1 MAATLSIRYQ
11 WVKSRENIMADK
23 KIRWGILSTANIGLK
38 KVTPA
43 IMKSPLS
50 EVVAVASRD
59 VAKAEAYIAEL
70 GLTGKA
76 KAHGSYEAL
85 FADPNVDAIYNPL
98 PNHLHVPMTL
108 AAAKAGKHVLCE
120 KPIALNASEAEQL
133 RQLPKDI
140 VFYEAFMVRWHP
152 QWQRAREIARSGE
165 LGELRA
171 VRGVFTYFL
180 TDPTN
185 VRNQADIGG
194 GGIYDIGCY
203 PITGSRFL
211 FDAEPKRAV
220 SLVDRDPV
228 MQTDRLASVIL
239 DFGGGRQASF
249 VCSTQ
254 SVGHQSLEL
263 IGTKGRVEL
272 VIPFN
277 APADTATA
285 IIIDNG
291 YSPDGHLSR
300 REIIPPSDQYTEQA
314 NAFCRAIL
322 YNKPLEWGV
331 EDAIKSMKVI
341 DAVFES
347 EKTGAWANV

>member
-1 MAATLSIRYQ
+1 MA
-11 WVKSRENIMADK
+11 EK
-23 KIRWGILSTANIGLK
+23 KVRWGILSTANIGLK

-59 VAKAEAYIAEL
+59 IGKAEAYIAEL

-85 FADPNVDAIYNPL
+85 FADPDVDAIYNPL

-108 AAAKAGKHVLCE
+108 AAARAGKHVLCE
-120 KPIALNASEAEQL
+120 KPIALDAREAEQL
-133 RQLPKDI
+133 RQLPRDI

-152 QWQRAREIARSGE
+152 QWQRARDIARSGE

-180 TDPTN
+180 TDPAN

-203 PITGSRFL
+203 PVTGSRFL
-211 FDAEPKRAV
+211 FGAEPRRAV

-228 MQTDRLASVIL
+228 MKTDRLASVIL
-239 DFGGGRQASF
+239 DFGGGKQASF

-254 SVGHQSLEL
+254 AVGHQSLEL

-285 IIIDNG
+285 LIIDNG

-300 REIIPPSDQYTEQA
+300 REIIPPCDQYTEQA

-322 YNKPLEWGV
+322 DNKPLEWGV
-331 EDAIKSMKVI
+331 EDSILSMRVLDAIF
-341 DAVFES
+341 AS

>member
-1 MAATLSIRYQ
+1 MT
-11 WVKSRENIMADK
+11 K
-23 KIRWGILSTANIGLK
+23 KVRWGILSTANIGLK

-59 VAKAEAYIAEL
+59 LGKAEAYIAEL

-85 FADPNVDAIYNPL
+85 LADPNVDAIYNPL

-120 KPIALNASEAEQL
+120 KPIALNAKEAEQL

-171 VRGVFTYFL
+171 VRGVFTYYL

-203 PITGSRFL
+203 PVTGSRFL
-211 FDAEPKRAV
+211 FGAEPLRAV

-228 MQTDRLASVIL
+228 LKTDRLASVIL
-239 DFGGGRQASF
+239 DFGGGKQASF

-300 REIIPPSDQYTEQA
+300 REIIPPCDQYTEQA
-314 NAFCRAIL
+314 NAFCKAVL
-322 YNKPLEWGV
+322 EGKPMEWGV

-341 DAVFES
+341 DAVFAS
-347 EKTGAWANV
+347 EKVGGWAEV